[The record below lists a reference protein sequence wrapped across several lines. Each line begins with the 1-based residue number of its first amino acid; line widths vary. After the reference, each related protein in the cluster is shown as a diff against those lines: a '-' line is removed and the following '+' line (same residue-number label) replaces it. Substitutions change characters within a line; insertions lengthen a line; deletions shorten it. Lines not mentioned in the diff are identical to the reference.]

1 MYEDIAIEL
10 ARTVREC
17 TDVVERRLRDRQL
30 GEAWI
35 DIPDGVNVVDDRR
48 TVEGDEVPSS

>member
-35 DIPDGVNVVDDRR
+35 DLVDDRR